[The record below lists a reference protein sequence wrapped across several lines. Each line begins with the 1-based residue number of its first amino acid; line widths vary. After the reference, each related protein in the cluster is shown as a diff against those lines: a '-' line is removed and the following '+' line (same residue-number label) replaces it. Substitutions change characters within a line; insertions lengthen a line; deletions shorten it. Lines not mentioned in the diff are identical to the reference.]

1 MNQQP
6 AGNATPS
13 VREGWLVDEIDCLRS
28 GITSLIQ
35 PYLTRSGNSDV
46 GDLARS
52 IRHFIEQR
60 PPVAAPGFGDAG
72 DGLPDQTGE

>member
-1 MNQQP
+1 MSHQP

-13 VREGWLVDEIDCLRS
+13 VREGQLVDEIDRLRS
-28 GITSLIQ
+28 GITTLIQ

-52 IRHFIEQR
+52 IRHFLEQR
-60 PPVAAPGFGDAG
+60 PSVATTGFG
-72 DGLPDQTGE
+72 LQRPT